1 MTKAAQFRL
10 WDRLDV
16 FEAEVSP
23 GEYARGWADL
33 YDALTDDPAEAIV
46 VRELSTILRRDGRFR
61 EPLIVEDGVLRDG
74 RHRWCAHK
82 HTGIVPIAA
91 SGWDGIG
98 SGRLVRVTY
107 RIAGEGGN
115 AMPLRSFPVGEHW
128 VSADV
133 ATTTSWGPGWTVESY
148 TYMCDDADAG
158 AVAEAGI
165 ARGEALGYIVEVLG
179 HEIGSAFEE

>member
-1 MTKAAQFRL
+1 MTEAVQVRL
-10 WDRLDV
+10 WDRFDI

-33 YDALTDDPAEAIV
+33 YDTLTEDPAEAIV
-46 VRELSTILRRDGRFR
+46 IRELSAILRRDGRFR

-82 HTGIVPIAA
+82 DTGIVPIVT
-91 SGWDGIG
+91 SGWGEIG

-107 RIAGEGGN
+107 HITGEGNN
-115 AMPLRSFPVGEHW
+115 AMPLRSFPVGDTW

-148 TYMCDDADAG
+148 TYLNDTADPAD
-158 AVAEAGI
+158 VAQAGI
-165 ARGEALGYIVEVLG
+165 ERGKKLGYIVEVLG
-179 HEIGSAFEE
+179 YETASAFEE